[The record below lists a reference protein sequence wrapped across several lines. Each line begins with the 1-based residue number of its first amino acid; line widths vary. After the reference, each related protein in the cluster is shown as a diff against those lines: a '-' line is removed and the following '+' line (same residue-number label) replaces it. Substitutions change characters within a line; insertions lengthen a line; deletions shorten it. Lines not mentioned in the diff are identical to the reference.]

1 MILDILVGFIS
12 SQNVDLIRRDCVNR
26 KQQAITGRGEYNDR
40 CNIFD
45 EGNAYDV
52 R

>member
-12 SQNVDLIRRDCVNR
+12 SQYVDLVRRDCVNR
-26 KQQAITGRGEYNDR
+26 QQQATITGRRDYNDR

-45 EGNAYDV
+45 
-52 R
+52 